1 MSINK
6 KYSVVAIV
14 ATAAVSAYSQ
24 ADFLGYDA
32 DVTTVGDYTVLNVNA
47 VFSSGSDVA
56 LNIYETEIGTLDN
69 GGFNHSDTAFGSGGS
84 WAFSSTVDIP
94 GFADS
99 TIDSYVTMGD
109 GGAALDPGF
118 GDGNGSGIP
127 GGAGW
132 YNGNP
137 NNQQTGSAYGGGIE
151 GISGYAV
158 ALGQFVFET
167 ARANSYIG
175 DPFFSFA
182 GEIGYSDDSGV
193 AFGTG
198 SITWTAVPAP
208 GAMALF
214 GLAGLS
220 ARRRRG

>member
-14 ATAAVSAYSQ
+14 ATAAISAYSQ

-99 TIDSYVTMGD
+99 TIDSYVTMGN

-118 GDGNGSGIP
+118 GDGNGSIIP

-132 YNGNP
+132 SQL
-137 NNQQTGSAYGGGIE
+137 QQPADRFRHGGGIE

-158 ALGQFVFET
+158 ALGQFVFEMRGPT
-167 ARANSYIG
+167 ATSVT
-175 DPFFSFA
+175 PSQ
-182 GEIGYSDDSGV
+182 
-193 AFGTG
+193 
-198 SITWTAVPAP
+198 
-208 GAMALF
+208 L
-214 GLAGLS
+214 
-220 ARRRRG
+220 RG